1 MQTIQYTDARNQLNK
16 LINSV
21 DKNKEPVVIVG
32 SKGRNDAVIL
42 SKEDYDNLLENLYVL
57 SNPNWLKSIDK
68 GLKEVKSGKVKKLS
82 TKEVLG
88 V

>member
-21 DKNKEPVVIVG
+21 EKNKEPVVIVG

-57 SNPNWLKSIDK
+57 SNPNWMQSIKK
-68 GLKEVKSGKVKKLS
+68 GLKDIESGRTKKLS
-82 TKEVLG
+82 SKEVLG
-88 V
+88 F

>member
-21 DKNKEPVVIVG
+21 EKNKEPVIIVG

-57 SNPNWLKSIDK
+57 SNPKWIKSI
-68 GLKEVKSGKVKKLS
+68 EKSLDEIKKGKVKKLS

>member
-16 LINSV
+16 LINYV
-21 DKNKEPVVIVG
+21 EKNKEPVIIVG

-57 SNPNWLKSIDK
+57 SNPKWIKSIEK
-68 GLKEVKSGKVKKLS
+68 GLDEIKKGKVKKLS

>member
-1 MQTIQYTDARNQLNK
+1 MQTIQYTDARNKLNK

-21 DKNKEPVVIVG
+21 EKNKEPVVIVG

-57 SNPNWLKSIDK
+57 SNPKWMQSIEK
-68 GLKEVKSGKVKKLS
+68 GLKDIESGRTKKLS
-82 TKEVLG
+82 PKEVLG
-88 V
+88 I